1 MTPMTGFAENAFV
14 VRRVQIGAKAVI
26 AIIDRD
32 PRSKMITLDPNTAQ
46 ANPEI
51 LRRVRDNHDGKA
63 GLYGA
68 VLIEG
73 IVRQGDEIRVL
84 D

>member
-1 MTPMTGFAENAFV
+1 
-14 VRRVQIGAKAVI
+14 
-26 AIIDRD
+26 
-32 PRSKMITLDPNTAQ
+32 MITLDPNTAQ

-51 LRRVRDNHDGKA
+51 LRRVRDNHEGKA

-73 IVRQGDEIRVL
+73 IVRPGDHIRLL